1 MEPSEFHPR
10 TLQPVFA
17 KICSSLIRH
26 GIYNFLLE
34 NQFIESKIQKVFWR
48 VILGTTEHTEL
59 LTHIIRHTKIKQR
72 QLIIKLLDL
81 KNAFGEVDHKLL
93 LKVLEYHHIP
103 DVIKLLISDY
113 HKHAITIGTDTY
125 FTGPLIVGKGVFQGD
140 RLSPLLFNMVLT
152 P

>member
-1 MEPSEFHPR
+1 MLERTEIPELLETSIYYFDPQKGFQYGTSEFHPR

-48 VILGTTEHTEL
+48 VISGTTEHTEL

-93 LKVLEYHHIP
+93 LKVLRVSPHSRRN
-103 DVIKLLISDY
+103 K
-113 HKHAITIGTDTY
+113 TIN
-125 FTGPLIVGKGVFQGD
+125 I
-140 RLSPLLFNMVLT
+140 
-152 P
+152 